1 MNNDFFDFD
10 MIRSKKLVTKNNENR
25 YHLINE
31 IGKSLWEDNGKG
43 YMTRKAAY
51 KTYINE
57 KKPELY
63 EAYDIQE
70 LDDIL
75 DELCDR
81 DEKEEAKEDNI
92 SNPKHYKLD
101 GLDIESIDVVKA
113 VLGEEGFINFCLGNI
128 LKYAIRA
135 KKKGQFD
142 SDIGKIKTYCEFIAE
157 TKTQK
162 SVSVTIFDGL
172 RNMVKAVRKY
182 VGIE

>member
-1 MNNDFFDFD
+1 MNNDYFELDEL
-10 MIRSKKLVTKNNENR
+10 RSKKLITNKPEQR
-25 YHLINE
+25 YHLVDKT
-31 IGKSLWEDNGKG
+31 GKSILNNGDKG
-43 YMTRKAAY
+43 YMSRKAVY
-51 KTYINE
+51 KAYINL

-75 DELCDR
+75 DELCKR
-81 DEKEEAKEDNI
+81 DERIETQEDNI

-157 TKTQK
+157 TKERKTTF
-162 SVSVTIFDGL
+162 VTISEGL

-182 VGIE
+182 IGIE